1 MDITELLAFSVKN
14 NASDL
19 HLSAGLPPI
28 IRVDGEMRKL
38 NVPALDHKQVH
49 GLVYEIMNDM
59 QRKEY
64 EENLETDFSFEVNGL
79 SRFRVNAFVQNRG
92 AAAVLRT
99 IPSKVLTLDDLGA
112 PEIFKEIIN
121 QPTGIVL
128 VTGAT
133 GSGKSTTLAAMV
145 DHISQGRLRFGV
157 GRSSFIESY
166 QGYNVDYAESRSL
179 FFESLEV
186 IQKAWTE
193 SPFSYH
199 GEHYDY
205 ENVNLVPKPL
215 QSPHPPIRVA
225 VESRETFGL
234 IGSLGF
240 PIFIRHQMEVPELK
254 ALLAHYKVEREL
266 AGFSGP
272 NDVILQL
279 SAYVADT
286 AEKAR
291 TVPEASTMRGRRM
304 TAQNLAHAADQET
317 YDRLMRI
324 SETTY
329 EDVLNRVV
337 YGTPEAV
344 ADRIREYQEELGIT
358 GVSLDMNPGG
368 QLSKEQV
375 VASIK
380 LLADK
385 VVPGF
390 K

>member
-1 MDITELLAFSVKN
+1 MNFGMFSMFTTREGTSQAETFQEWFELVRLAEDTGLDTFWFGETHFRPQRAIMASPLIGASAAATITERIAIGLAVQV
-14 NASDL
+14 L
-19 HLSAGLPPI
+19 PLSNPLKVA
-28 IRVDGEMRKL
+28 
-38 NVPALDHKQVH
+38 
-49 GLVYEIMNDM
+49 
-59 QRKEY
+59 
-64 EENLETDFSFEVNGL
+64 EE
-79 SRFRVNAFVQNRG
+79 
-92 AAAVLRT
+92 
-99 IPSKVLTLDDLGA
+99 
-112 PEIFKEIIN
+112 
-121 QPTGIVL
+121 
-128 VTGAT
+128 
-133 GSGKSTTLAAMV
+133 AAMV
-145 DHISQGRLRFGV
+145 DHISQGRLIFGV
-157 GRSSFIESY
+157 GRSSFLESY
-166 QGYNVDYAESRSL
+166 QGYNVDYAESRGL

-193 SPFSYH
+193 TPFSYQ
-199 GEHYDY
+199 GEYY
-205 ENVNLVPKPL
+205 NFENVDLVPKPF
-215 QSPHPPIRVA
+215 QQPHPPIRVA

-254 ALLAHYKVEREL
+254 ALLAHYKAEREL

-344 ADRIREYQEELGIT
+344 ADRIRDYQEELGIT